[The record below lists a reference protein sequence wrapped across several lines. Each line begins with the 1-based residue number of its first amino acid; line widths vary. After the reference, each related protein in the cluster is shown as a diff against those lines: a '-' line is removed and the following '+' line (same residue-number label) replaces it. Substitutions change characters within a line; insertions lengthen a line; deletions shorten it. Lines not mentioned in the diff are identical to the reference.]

1 VNTPLYVVGT
11 VGADFSLT
19 ITASNLTGSAPYAP
33 PTLLE
38 AIGLP
43 AGLAVNPATGVITGK
58 PTAVG
63 TSVATLVATN
73 AAGTGPTR
81 DLTVFVLPALN
92 APVVGGAAVAV
103 GQVSQPFT
111 YQIVA
116 SNSPTS
122 YEVLN
127 SPVWITLNPVTG
139 AVTGV
144 PTTPGT
150 FTVQLTASNASGTS
164 NPALLGLFISPAP
177 NTPVITST
185 RTASGTV
192 GALFSYTPVAA
203 PAATGYVASGLPG
216 GLGVNAGTGVIS
228 GRPTASGTF
237 NVILTPSN
245 ANGIGAPVTLFVTIL
260 PSETFGP

>member
-1 VNTPLYVVGT
+1 
-11 VGADFSLT
+11 
-19 ITASNLTGSAPYAP
+19 
-33 PTLLE
+33 
-38 AIGLP
+38 
-43 AGLAVNPATGVITGK
+43 
-58 PTAVG
+58 
-63 TSVATLVATN
+63 
-73 AAGTGPTR
+73 
-81 DLTVFVLPALN
+81 
-92 APVVGGAAVAV
+92 
-103 GQVSQPFT
+103 
-111 YQIVA
+111 
-116 SNSPTS
+116 
-122 YEVLN
+122 
-127 SPVWITLNPVTG
+127 
-139 AVTGV
+139 V

-216 GLGVNAGTGVIS
+216 GLGLNAGTGVIS
-228 GRPTASGTF
+228 GRPTVSGTF

-245 ANGIGAPVTLFVTIL
+245 LNGIGAPVTLVVTIL